1 MSVAARRAGRDVVL
15 EFAGAEI
22 IDVVGPRDEMYGDG
36 SIVLTVDEALDLVME
51 ILQIIKEI
59 MSEGDGDEGTE

>member
-22 IDVVGPRDEMYGDG
+22 IDVVGPSDEMYGDG
-36 SIVLTVDEALDLVME
+36 SIVLTTGEALDLALE
-51 ILQIIKEI
+51 ILQIVKEI
-59 MSEGDGDEGTE
+59 MEGGGDEGTE